1 MKPLRMHVLSSPAG
15 TDRDGQH
22 REATA
27 LPGEPLQWRHL
38 PAEQPPNSQKT
49 GGRYFQGWVP
59 KGSLMPRER
68 ERGVRA
74 RCASSAGALEPLL
87 RAGRGQKVKH
97 GGWRR
102 RPAERPMGFQL
113 NNPHVTSEESIIL
126 AI

>member
-1 MKPLRMHVLSSPAG
+1 MHVLSSPAG

-59 KGSLMPRER
+59 KGSLMPQ
-68 ERGVRA
+68 GARA
-74 RCASSAGALEPLL
+74 RCESEVRQLRRSAGASSSGRPGSESEAWRVEATPS
-87 RAGRGQKVKH
+87 RAPYGLSAQQPSRYFRGVNYL
-97 GGWRR
+97 GD
-102 RPAERPMGFQL
+102 M
-113 NNPHVTSEESIIL
+113 T
-126 AI
+126 